1 MASPGTHIK
10 FTAVIMLALLAVSI
24 MAQSG
29 NRPHANASGGVQV
42 GVIARRDDNRS
53 SPITSKDV
61 AIFDNGAEQS
71 IRNFTPDPS
80 PARIVLLVD
89 NSLSIRADVEKLE
102 QAARE
107 FAYEIFEG
115 DKLLIVGY
123 DEQAE
128 IVSDWTDDAKAIE
141 ASLKLFRK
149 KGQPHLFDAIRAVVE
164 EALRPLPSQKRIIIV
179 ISDGLDRGSK
189 ATFEQTLAELQA
201 ENIMVYAV
209 QAVDRTR
216 GAIRRDVPKPKV
228 VIDKLAEGTGGQIF
242 SIDEPQLAAKAICDE
257 LRKNRYTLLCSF
269 KRAFRHAAGIAG
281 RGKPGNHRESEVNA
295 AAKLAFL
302 ARVQIKKPRHYQQD
316 QQFHEDEEPENE
328 RAIFEERV
336 RISYVGSNDQ
346 ATEDPYY
353 LPFSIPPRHYF
364 SFNNPDSQCITFNA
378 YCLLSLPGTFI
389 PIGRLFAPAIC
400 AESIAASPWIT
411 TRPLPCLKA
420 SA

>member
-1 MASPGTHIK
+1 MRSRRIPLI
-10 FTAVIMLALLAVSI
+10 LLAIGALSVS
-24 MAQSG
+24 MLGQSG
-29 NRPHANASGGVQV
+29 YKPNANASGGVMV
-42 GVIARRDDNRS
+42 GVVARRESNKTI
-53 SPITSKDV
+53 PVTSKEV
-61 AIFDNGAEQS
+61 SVYDNGVEQS

-89 NSLSIRADVEKLE
+89 NSLTIRADVDKLE

-149 KGQPHLFDAIRAVVE
+149 KGQPHLFDAIGAVVE
-164 EALRPLPSQKRIIIV
+164 EALRPMPAQKRIIVV

-189 ATFEQTLAELQA
+189 ATFEKTLAELQA

-257 LRKNRYTLLCSF
+257 LRQNRYVL
-269 KRAFRHAAGIAG
+269 
-281 RGKPGNHRESEVNA
+281 
-295 AAKLAFL
+295 
-302 ARVQIKKPRHYQQD
+302 
-316 QQFHEDEEPENE
+316 
-328 RAIFEERV
+328 
-336 RISYVGSNDQ
+336 SYVPSS
-346 ATEDPYY
+346 A
-353 LPFSIPPRHYF
+353 PFGQPR
-364 SFNNPDSQCITFNA
+364 SLLVVGNEGITVRAKSMQQPN
-378 YCLLSLPGTFI
+378 
-389 PIGRLFAPAIC
+389 
-400 AESIAASPWIT
+400 
-411 TRPLPCLKA
+411 
-420 SA
+420 